1 MARRGRVLLVA
12 ALLAIAVVVLV
23 LLGFFPQELLRHFI
37 EKRLQSGL
45 GAGSSIKQLHT
56 VPGRLRTDV
65 EDVVI
70 QGPTYKLRVPRAR
83 VVLAPGFLFGQ
94 ALSFESIE
102 ITSPTLEVTP
112 SKEAGPASALK
123 QSLVIHHLVVADGTI
138 VYHLGPHE
146 QLTLDGLSLR
156 GAVGEGTLDVAAT
169 GGTWQRANTV
179 ALGPISGR
187 LRVSSR
193 LDIAIDTLKADALHS
208 HVEVAGTLGRVGAI
222 DPDLRVQA
230 RIDLRDLKELGIEAD
245 VSGRVTAAGRL
256 SGTGQAL
263 TLDAKVQGGQL
274 RISSLPVDDL
284 DAHLVNKGGLEG
296 RTDVSLRAALLGGRT
311 EGEVRLR
318 GSRTN
323 ADLKFSGIEVAR
335 LRQAGFDVSWP
346 PSGRVAGTLRASGD
360 WQATLQVNAT
370 VETAGVSAGDMAL
383 QARLDASGGVAIR
396 TRTVDV

>member
-1 MARRGRVLLVA
+1 MARRSRVLLFA

-23 LLGFFPQELLRHFI
+23 LLGLFPQELLRNFI

-45 GAGSSIKQLHT
+45 GAGSSIKQLHV

-70 QGPTYKLRVPRAR
+70 QGPTYRRRVPRGR
-83 VVLAPGFLFGQ
+83 VVLAPGFLWGQ
-94 ALSFESIE
+94 ALSFVSVELE
-102 ITSPTLEVTP
+102 SPTLDVTP
-112 SKEAGPASALK
+112 SKEAGPAAAVK
-123 QSLVIHHLVVADGTI
+123 QAVVIHHITVTSGSI
-138 VYHLGPHE
+138 VYHFGPKE
-146 QLTLDGLSLR
+146 QLTLDGLSMR
-156 GAVGEGTLDVAAT
+156 GAVGEGVLDVAAT
-169 GGTWQRANTV
+169 GGAWQRANTV

-230 RIDLRDLKELGIEAD
+230 RIDLRDLRELGLDAD

-256 SGTGQAL
+256 SGTGEAL

-274 RISSLPVDDL
+274 RISSVPVDDL
-284 DAHLVNKGGLEG
+284 NAHLVHKGGLDG
-296 RTDVSLRAALLGGRT
+296 RSDLSLRAALLGGRT

-318 GSRTN
+318 GNQTD
-323 ADLKFSGIEVAR
+323 ADLKF
-335 LRQAGFDVSWP
+335 
-346 PSGRVAGTLRASGD
+346 
-360 WQATLQVNAT
+360 
-370 VETAGVSAGDMAL
+370 
-383 QARLDASGGVAIR
+383 
-396 TRTVDV
+396 